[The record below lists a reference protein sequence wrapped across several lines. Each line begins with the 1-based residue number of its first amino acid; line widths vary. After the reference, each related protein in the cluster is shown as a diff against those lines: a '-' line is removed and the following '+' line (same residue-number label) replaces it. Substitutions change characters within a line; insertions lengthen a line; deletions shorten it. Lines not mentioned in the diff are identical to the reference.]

1 MTTEEYSFK
10 QINTVVLALSCA
22 TNSEPAKKYRRLVRA
37 ATGPLLDMQNRA
49 DGSDKRT
56 GHHADTSAA
65 GRQQQRSRKQTRTVR
80 SGLVRTHAQ
89 GGGQVRVSSSY
100 IARICTLLNMPR
112 PERGY
117 WAKLAVGKAPKQ
129 PVLPEPRYGDPLEWV
144 RDGAPPKR
152 VRVLPR
158 PQERQPGRKHIA
170 RPQLPDRHPLISRA
184 RPLFDVERLSYYG
197 GYLKRTKKLLVDLA
211 VTKTGLDK
219 ALAFANEFFLSLEAR
234 NHRVEIAP
242 HSELFHRAQI
252 DERENPGKGHH
263 HNDLWSPIRCTV
275 TYIGTVAIGL
285 TVIEMSEEAKARYVN
300 GECVRVIN
308 YIPKRRGRYA
318 EDRVWTSTAL
328 SRLVASAC
336 KRTRHT
342 RGLPGPSSV
351 RETPGQNL
359 SDRIPAIMRELEKV
373 TVKIAQLVE
382 EGERQAEVERQEWEV
397 QKEQWRRQEEARRV
411 AKPLKEGREELLEI
425 IDGWAVARRLEEF
438 FADAERRAQK
448 SGYVARAG

>member
-152 VRVLPR
+152 ARVLPR

-252 DERENPGKGHH
+252 EERENPGKGHH

-285 TVIEMSEEAKARYVN
+285 TVIEMSEEAEARYVN
-300 GECVRVIN
+300 GEYVRVID

-318 EDRVWTSTAL
+318 EDRVWTSTRAFPTG
-328 SRLVASAC
+328 RLCLQAYSPYPRAAWSQQCAC
-336 KRTRHT
+336 NAGPEPLRPYPGHHARTGEGH
-342 RGLPGPSSV
+342 
-351 RETPGQNL
+351 GQ
-359 SDRIPAIMRELEKV
+359 DR
-373 TVKIAQLVE
+373 T
-382 EGERQAEVERQEWEV
+382 
-397 QKEQWRRQEEARRV
+397 ARRRGRAPSRGGTPRVGGSERAV
-411 AKPLKEGREELLEI
+411 APPRGGSTSREAAEGRQR
-425 IDGWAVARRLEEF
+425 GTA
-438 FADAERRAQK
+438 
-448 SGYVARAG
+448 